1 MVNTLTSMRED
12 VKADLEAVGLKAVE
26 YVQENIVPPV
36 CVVVPANPYITTPE
50 GNAFGSQYS
59 VGMHVLVIGAK
70 GTNKTAATKIDSMVV
85 EVVNALDDDWDITEV
100 TAPQEMTLK
109 GTPYIGAVVTLE
121 TNTKLEKEVI

>member
-1 MVNTLTSMRED
+1 MNTLTSMRED
-12 VKADLEAVGLKAVE
+12 VKAALEAEDLKAVE

-36 CVVVPANPYITTPE
+36 CVVVPANPYVTTPD
-50 GNAFGSQYS
+50 GNTFGNQYS

-70 GTNKTAATKIDSMVV
+70 GTNKTAATKIDSMLTDVI
-85 EVVNALDDDWDITEV
+85 NALDDWDITEV

-109 GTPYIGAVVTLE
+109 GVSYIGAVVTLE

>member
-1 MVNTLTSMRED
+1 MNTLTSMRED
-12 VKADLEAVGLKAVE
+12 VVNALKAEDLKAVE

-36 CVVVPANPYITTPE
+36 CVVVPANPYITTPD
-50 GNAFGSQYS
+50 GNTFGNQYS

-85 EVVNALDDDWDITEV
+85 DVVNALDDDWDITEV

-109 GTPYIGAVVTLE
+109 GISYIGAVVTLE